1 MKTFWTTFNE
11 LHIAIILC
19 LLYILV
25 YLLSLNRTK
34 KLEARIGKYCAYNR
48 KRPLIINYVYC
59 FYKGLIRSISLFLMK
74 LPLFSVYIEQ
84 YRKYI
89 TKENRNHVIPAD
101 YISNK
106 ILVSFI
112 FFLIITS
119 VKEIDGSIIT
129 DVEIIIFVLL
139 GYIIPDIYNM
149 IKYNNRKNK

>member
-1 MKTFWTTFNE
+1 MK
-11 LHIAIILC
+11 
-19 LLYILV
+19 
-25 YLLSLNRTK
+25 
-34 KLEARIGKYCAYNR
+34 
-48 KRPLIINYVYC
+48 
-59 FYKGLIRSISLFLMK
+59 IS
-74 LPLFSVYIEQ
+74 LFSVYIEQ